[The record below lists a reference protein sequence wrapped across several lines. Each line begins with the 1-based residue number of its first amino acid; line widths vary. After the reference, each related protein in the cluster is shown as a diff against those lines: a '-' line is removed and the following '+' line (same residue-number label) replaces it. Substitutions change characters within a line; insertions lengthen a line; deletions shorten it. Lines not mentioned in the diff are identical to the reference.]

1 MGLWHSIVE
10 KLNPSQERIKNSD
23 PGGKR
28 TTSDPYTISQAY
40 REVEFVNRAV
50 NMFVDSCSEV
60 TYDVKEKHD
69 GVISHG
75 TGVRKDQLKKLLN
88 VQPNPYMDVNL
99 FRRLVFMD
107 LIMEGAAYIFWDGA
121 GLYPLPASQMEVVM
135 DKKKF
140 INKFVFAGKDD
151 YRPDQIIFIKDN
163 AYYANTVMTSGY
175 SRLASSLASIKRLRK
190 LATFKEKFYDNG
202 AVLGLVIET
211 DQLLSKKHKQRY
223 EEETSIRYNPSTGKS
238 SVLVLD
244 GGFKAKSVS
253 NTSFR
258 DMGTKE
264 DQDDLR
270 VSIATAIGIPPILF
284 DSGNNANI
292 RPNLDLFYSMTVMPT
307 LRKAEAAIEFFFGY
321 DVKLMTEDVMALAP
335 DKKIQADY
343 VSALVNNGI
352 ITGNEGRGMLR
363 LVELTDEEMTKI
375 RIPQNIAG
383 SGTGVTGQTGGK
395 PPAKEEKK

>member
-60 TYDVKEKHD
+60 KYDVKEKHA

-75 TGVRKDQLKKLLN
+75 TGVRKDQLQKLLN

>member
-1 MGLWHSIVE
+1 MGIWNNIIE
-10 KLNPSQERIKNSD
+10 KLNPSQPLIKNSE
-23 PGGKR
+23 PGGNR
-28 TTSDPYTISQAY
+28 TTRDPYTLSQAY

-50 NMFVDSCSEV
+50 NMFVDSCSEI
-60 TYDVKEKHD
+60 TYDIKDKYT
-69 GVISHG
+69 GVVSHG
-75 TGVRKDQLKKLLN
+75 TGVRKDQLQKLLN
-88 VQPNPYMDVNL
+88 VQPNPYMDISM

-107 LIMEGAAYIFWDGA
+107 LIMEGAAFIYWDGA
-121 GLYPLPASQMEVVM
+121 GLYPLPASQMQVVM

-140 INKFVFAGKDD
+140 INKFVFAGQDE

-163 AYYANTVMTSGY
+163 AYYGDTVFTSGY
-175 SRLASSLASIKRLRK
+175 SRLAASLDSIKRLRK
-190 LATFKEKFYDNG
+190 LAKFKEKFYDNG

-211 DQLLSKKHKQRY
+211 DQLLSKRHKQRY
-223 EEETSIRYNPSTGKS
+223 EEETSIRYNPSTGVS

-270 VSIATAIGIPPILF
+270 VSIATAVGIPPILF

-292 RPNLDLFYSMTVMPT
+292 RPNLELFYSMTVMPA
-307 LRKAEAAIEFFFGY
+307 LRKVEAALEFFFGY
-321 DVKLMTEDVMALAP
+321 DIKIMTEDVMALAP
-335 DKKIQADY
+335 DKKIQAEY
-343 VSALVNNGI
+343 VSSLVNNGI
-352 ITGNEGRGMLR
+352 ITGNEGREMLR
-363 LVELTDEEMTKI
+363 LLALEDEQMKNI

-383 SGTGVTGQTGGK
+383 SGTGVTGQEGGK
-395 PPAKEEKK
+395 PPKE

>member
-60 TYDVKEKHD
+60 TYDVKEKHA

-75 TGVRKDQLKKLLN
+75 TGVRKDQLQKLLN

-244 GGFKAKSVS
+244 GGFKAQSVS

>member
-1 MGLWHSIVE
+1 
-10 KLNPSQERIKNSD
+10 
-23 PGGKR
+23 
-28 TTSDPYTISQAY
+28 
-40 REVEFVNRAV
+40 
-50 NMFVDSCSEV
+50 MFVDSCSEV
-60 TYDVKEKHD
+60 TYDVKEKHA

-75 TGVRKDQLKKLLN
+75 TGVRKDQLQKLLN

>member
-60 TYDVKEKHD
+60 TYDVKEKHA

-75 TGVRKDQLKKLLN
+75 TGVRKDQLQKLLN